1 MLAVSKKDDQFQ
13 TVLGALT
20 GDCCLREAFDVVW
33 DWAANHSDPAIV
45 LDHLLQEAKTATAE
59 RRAVLLRQ
67 LERPG
72 DDTSTAGRFLDILVG
87 ALAREL
93 RGGLEGQQ
101 LPYGAKSKAAD
112 APAPA
117 LPFSGSGLDK
127 SSSCDAESR
136 VSDASTVPDDNP
148 TIMAKVRL
156 SVWGRASARLVFLYT
171 MNCRRYSTGMDEP
184 IGMEWFPG

>member
-13 TVLGALT
+13 TLVGALT
-20 GDCCLREAFDVVW
+20 GDCCLREAFDVVS

-67 LERPG
+67 LERRG
-72 DDTSTAGRFLDILVG
+72 DDTSTTGRFLDILVG

-93 RGGLEGQQ
+93 RGGSEVQHF
-101 LPYGAKSKAAD
+101 PCGAKSKAAD
-112 APAPA
+112 APAEA

-127 SSSCDAESR
+127 NSPCGAEPR

-148 TIMAKVRL
+148 TIMAKVRVG
-156 SVWGRASARLVFLYT
+156 VWGRASARHLSSFA
-171 MNCRRYSTGMDEP
+171 MNCRR
-184 IGMEWFPG
+184 